1 MKQKIVLISLLAS
14 ILSCGTAMAQND
26 GLSLRADI
34 GVGFPSGVGTA
45 TSQNNTVTTVAPYS
59 LGSGF
64 NIAVAGNYMFSEH
77 IGAGLDLNYMI
88 GYASTTTVK
97 IDNPITTTNV
107 STGSLFAITPNVII
121 SANSG
126 KINPYARFGIVIGMP
141 SYQVKS
147 TESSVGAYTGTNIE
161 TYTGGGA
168 IGWYAG
174 FGVQFPLTDKL
185 KLNVELFDRDLTY
198 APTTDTNTQAY
209 DGQQKN
215 PTKTMSTS
223 SDPSSGTNTENT
235 SYLPFGSVGFKV
247 GVTMNLGSK

>member
-14 ILSCGTAMAQND
+14 ILTCGTAIAQND
-26 GLSLRADI
+26 GLSVRADI
-34 GVGFPSGVGTA
+34 GVGLPSGVGTA
-45 TSQNNTVTTVAPYS
+45 TSYNSTVTTVAPYS

-64 NIAVAGNYMFSEH
+64 NIAVGGNYMFSEH

-88 GYASTTTVK
+88 GYTTTTTYK
-97 IDNPITTTNV
+97 SGNPITVTNV

-126 KINPYARFGIVIGMP
+126 KINPYARFGIVIGLP

-147 TESSVGAYTGTNIE
+147 TESSTGAATGANIE
-161 TYTGGGA
+161 TYTGGSA

-174 FGVQFPLTDKL
+174 FGVQFPLSDKL

-209 DGQQKN
+209 DGEQKQA
-215 PTKTMSTS
+215 TKTMVTS
-223 SDPSSGTNTENT
+223 YNSATQPNTENT
-235 SYLPFGSVGFKV
+235 SYVPFGSVGFKV
-247 GVTMNLGSK
+247 GIAMNLSSK

>member
-1 MKQKIVLISLLAS
+1 MKQKTVLIALFAS
-14 ILSCGTAMAQND
+14 IFSCATSNAQND

-34 GVGFPSGVGTA
+34 GVGLPSGVGTA
-45 TSQNNTVTTVAPYS
+45 YSYNNTVTTVAPYS

-77 IGAGLDLNYMI
+77 MGAGLDLNYMV
-88 GYASTTTVK
+88 GYTSTTTYK
-97 IDNPITTTNV
+97 ESNPITTTNV
-107 STGSLFAITPNVII
+107 STGSLFAITPNVIL

-126 KINPYARFGIVIGMP
+126 KINPYARFGIVIGVP
-141 SYQVKS
+141 SFEVKS
-147 TESSVGAYTGTNIE
+147 TQSSTGAASGTNIE
-161 TYTGGGA
+161 TYTGGVA

-209 DGQQKN
+209 DGQQKQ

-223 SDPSSGTNTENT
+223 YDIASGTNGENT
-235 SYLPFGSVGFKV
+235 AYLPFGSVGFKV
-247 GVTMNLGSK
+247 GIAMNLASK